1 MAAIGYHYRQA
12 HQELKSLDYEL
23 SHHQLFLRIQHELFP
38 IYHQE
43 HLASRELV
51 RREAP
56 NELEKFKEIGARLKE
71 IEGQYAED
79 STYQLLLVR
88 FLYLEG
94 RFFINSGTIIEE
106 LKTFSE

>member
-1 MAAIGYHYRQA
+1 MNSFQSII
-12 HQELKSLDYEL
+12 KNIW
-23 SHHQLFLRIQHELFP
+23 HHMNRSE
-38 IYHQE
+38 E
-43 HLASRELV
+43 D
-51 RREAP
+51 P

-94 RFFINSGTIIEE
+94 RFSSIPGTIIEE